1 MTGLRDIAPIS
12 ERVKIRD
19 FELELHGIDIG
30 GIAYVLQRFPEL
42 RKTFGD
48 AAGPELNAEAIVGL
62 GREVV
67 GAVIACAAGEQGDEA
82 AEKGAAALALGEQL
96 DVIEV
101 ILRLTTP
108 GGVIPFVE
116 KISALMAGGGAAQFG
131 RALATSSRPPR
142 KS

>member
-19 FELELHGIDIG
+19 FELEIRGIDIG

-42 RKTFGD
+42 RKSFGD
-48 AAGPELNAEAIVGL
+48 PAGPELNAEAIVGL
-62 GREVV
+62 GRDVV
-67 GAVIACAAGEQGDEA
+67 GVVIACAAGEQGDEA
-82 AEKGAAALALGEQL
+82 AEKGAAALALGEQV

-101 ILRLTTP
+101 ILRLTAP

-116 KISALMAGGGAAQFG
+116 KVSAMMAGSEAVRFG
-131 RALATSSRPPR
+131 RVLATNSQQPL